1 MQTLFYSLREY
12 IPRLY
17 TDEPCVLEHIGK
29 VAIFLAGPSMLFDH
43 IQGLLAGAIKGLGKQ
58 LYAAIVNFVCY
69 FIVGVPLGSVL
80 AIPEEMGAVGYWI
93 GLCVAIS
100 AQAILYFLIVVCS
113 NWKKESDK
121 ARKTAGVVIIS
132 EDSVKPQNDMEMVTL
147 LSNGNNPESS
157 DERGSLESDFIST
170 TTNCVDSSVQRLPPN
185 EEGYLEDDNLLV
197 PKSQNIETEESEA
210 ILKSNADVKT
220 SNADNEVVNRQG
232 IHLSRM
238 TIISRI
244 IVTGIALL
252 ILITAVTISQ
262 LFVYKREVCIDSSFN
277 STNSTHCTTN

>member
-1 MQTLFYSLREY
+1 MLFDQ
-12 IPRLY
+12 IQ
-17 TDEPCVLEHIGK
+17 G
-29 VAIFLAGPSMLFDH
+29 FLAGV
-43 IQGLLAGAIKGLGKQ
+43 IKGLGKQ

-93 GLCVAIS
+93 GLCVAVS
-100 AQAILYFLIVVCS
+100 SQAILYFLIVICS

-121 ARKTAGVVIIS
+121 ARKTAGVVVIS
-132 EDSVKPQNDMEMVTL
+132 EDSVKPQNDIEMITL
-147 LSNGNNPESS
+147 LSNGTEAS
-157 DERGSLESDFIST
+157 DESGTLESGTLESDFTST
-170 TTNCVDSSVQRLPPN
+170 TANCVDSNVQGLPPN

-197 PKSQNIETEESEA
+197 PNSQNIETDLEESEA
-210 ILKSNADVKT
+210 ITYKSNADVKT
-220 SNADNEVVNRQG
+220 SNADNGVANCQG
-232 IHLSRM
+232 IPLSRR

-277 STNSTHCTTN
+277 STNSTHCTTS

>member
-1 MQTLFYSLREY
+1 
-12 IPRLY
+12 
-17 TDEPCVLEHIGK
+17 
-29 VAIFLAGPSMLFDH
+29 MLFDH

-121 ARKTAGVVIIS
+121 ARKTAGVVVIS
-132 EDSVKPQNDMEMVTL
+132 EDSVKPQNDIEMITL
-147 LSNGNNPESS
+147 LSNGTEAS
-157 DERGSLESDFIST
+157 DESGTLESDFTST
-170 TTNCVDSSVQRLPPN
+170 TANCVDSNVQGLPPN

-197 PKSQNIETEESEA
+197 PNSQNIETEESEA